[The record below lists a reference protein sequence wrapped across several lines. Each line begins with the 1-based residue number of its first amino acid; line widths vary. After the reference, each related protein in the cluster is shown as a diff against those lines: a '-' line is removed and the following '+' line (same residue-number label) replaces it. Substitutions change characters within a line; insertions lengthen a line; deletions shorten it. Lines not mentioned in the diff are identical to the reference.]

1 MLSSGHARGEDVGHI
16 ALSFAVVDGTW
27 QICGLSSVK
36 VAVVLGL
43 SMLGSCRH
51 GRGGWWGVR
60 AFSRPYRDVSDMY
73 NSFDGSGACCTVLYT
88 KRGFC
93 AI

>member
-1 MLSSGHARGEDVGHI
+1 MLSSGHTRGKDVGHT

-51 GRGGWWGVR
+51 GRGGAFR
-60 AFSRPYRDVSDMY
+60 AFNRPYRDVSEM
-73 NSFDGSGACCTVLYT
+73 
-88 KRGFC
+88 
-93 AI
+93 